1 MCFFFQVDENKER
14 YVNILKK
21 KKKKKEFAALDNSV
35 FFYKLCWGNNVI
47 LSFNNAKLKSLK

>member
-1 MCFFFQVDENKER
+1 MCFFFSSGWKQGKVCKHSE
-14 YVNILKK
+14 K